1 MGVLQR
7 WASSSTPCMATGTGE
22 LTGHRTGR
30 SPVRHL
36 DQILAGN
43 LTAMSDIDVSSVRAG
58 LVRHRDELRVMLQ
71 ELSSS
76 GDGALDFDENFA
88 DSGQVAA
95 EQGENLILAGS
106 LREQLNDAE
115 TALERLDAGDYG
127 SCERCGQPIPPA
139 RLEAMPTTRFCIEH
153 A

>member
-1 MGVLQR
+1 
-7 WASSSTPCMATGTGE
+7 
-22 LTGHRTGR
+22 
-30 SPVRHL
+30 
-36 DQILAGN
+36 
-43 LTAMSDIDVSSVRAG
+43 MSDIDVSSVRAV
-58 LVRHRDELRVMLQ
+58 LVRHSDELRVMLQ
-71 ELSSS
+71 DLSSS

-106 LREQLNDAE
+106 LREQLTDAE
-115 TALERLDAGDYG
+115 AALERLDAGDYG

-139 RLEAMPTTRFCIEH
+139 RLDAMPTTRFCIEH